1 MSLSTDQCNRL
12 SEFLFRRVPDFDKE
26 LAKDRF
32 PISNTYNGLYPT
44 GTWPSETGVTHTWDR
59 VHVTRPDDDGCWE
72 SLASFDQD
80 PCAPLCDPQR
90 VTLGWGSTRNTYTR
104 YHRDYVT
111 PVFCY
116 DQLRNIEMATQQL
129 SAIIE
134 ALKELPNNIV
144 SDFLRLYSLRSA
156 NQIYICD
163 DEFSTVTVSDSIF
176 TNQCSRVNLGSTANL
191 PNSKL
196 TMQYLEH
203 YAPTLFYQGY
213 FNKQFAPDSKFT
225 MFTDISTVTELCNA
239 NPALTQMYN
248 SADFQKGGQYF
259 KLGAMRGC
267 GDFLFK
273 IDPTPLRFQHIGSG
287 VLQRIQPYQNVAATL
302 GKKPVFDPNYE
313 LAEYQMYHVYNAA
326 ARQVFVGDTSPVS
339 PDMPFLSRNL
349 MGKWGWKMP
358 DYFKAIDPNSGS
370 LCEFD
375 NVKKNKGF
383 FLGEYELGVKTLFP
397 EIEMCIIAKRE
408 STPVANVPRV
418 AAANSMIYQTLTP
431 YNSFCEES

>member
-1 MSLSTDQCNRL
+1 
-12 SEFLFRRVPDFDKE
+12 
-26 LAKDRF
+26 
-32 PISNTYNGLYPT
+32 
-44 GTWPSETGVTHTWDR
+44 
-59 VHVTRPDDDGCWE
+59 
-72 SLASFDQD
+72 
-80 PCAPLCDPQR
+80 
-90 VTLGWGSTRNTYTR
+90 
-104 YHRDYVT
+104 
-111 PVFCY
+111 
-116 DQLRNIEMATQQL
+116 
-129 SAIIE
+129 
-134 ALKELPNNIV
+134 
-144 SDFLRLYSLRSA
+144 
-156 NQIYICD
+156 
-163 DEFSTVTVSDSIF
+163 
-176 TNQCSRVNLGSTANL
+176 
-191 PNSKL
+191 
-196 TMQYLEH
+196 
-203 YAPTLFYQGY
+203 
-213 FNKQFAPDSKFT
+213 
-225 MFTDISTVTELCNA
+225 
-239 NPALTQMYN
+239 
-248 SADFQKGGQYF
+248 
-259 KLGAMRGC
+259 MRGC

-383 FLGEYELGVKTLFP
+383 FLGEYELGVKTVYP

-418 AAANSMIYQTLTP
+418 AAANSMIYQTLTT